1 MSNYSRG
8 AYLERQTIHYLTEN
22 GYWCIRAAQ
31 SKGTA
36 DVCALKPGEILL
48 ISCKITA
55 LPSPAERVAL
65 ASLAHHVGAVP
76 LIARRGARGAGGP
89 LLQRIEGDGSNPRAL
104 STFSVDIVGTRGT
117 E

>member
-36 DVCALKPGEILL
+36 DVCALKTGKILL

-65 ASLAHHVGAVP
+65 ASLASRVGAVP

-89 LLQRIEGDGSNPRAL
+89 LLQRILGSGEDPKAL
-104 STFSVDIVGTRGT
+104 SVFIVDEVA
-117 E
+117 